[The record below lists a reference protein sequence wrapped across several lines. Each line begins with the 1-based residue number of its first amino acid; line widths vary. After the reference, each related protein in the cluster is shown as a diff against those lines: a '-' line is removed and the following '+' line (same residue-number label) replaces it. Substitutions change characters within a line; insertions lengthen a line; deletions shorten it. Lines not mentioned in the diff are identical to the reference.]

1 MGKSGEKDTRETL
14 EGGNES
20 DGQECRTLLPRQVQ
34 QEYNQAKKPG
44 GKENQDYGYSLQ
56 VWALTVKAERR
67 NKEETREFN

>member
-1 MGKSGEKDTRETL
+1 MGKSGEKDAQGTL

-20 DGQECRTLLPRQVQ
+20 DGQECRTLLPRLVE

-44 GKENQDYGYSLQ
+44 GKETQDCGYSLQ